1 MASRL
6 RDLTAAAAR
15 KAPEAALIIPESLAL
30 RRPVALPAAASENL
44 REVLSFE
51 MDRLT
56 PFKAPDIYYDFRAL
70 PRSGARYGA
79 KRGGGAEVRFGQQ
92 LRVDLLVVC
101 RSDVDWALDLAR
113 GAGLKPEWL
122 EVADQRDDPAFNL
135 LPVTSESVHR
145 KRYRTAAAL
154 AGIAC
159 ALVAARISLPLYQL
173 QASRDRLE
181 TEVAEARGLAAES
194 GKLRDDLDEA
204 VRRGRQL
211 HELKRRTPASIAI
224 LDEVTRVLPDGTWLN
239 SLDLRDGALSLSGYS
254 AKASALIALL
264 EDSDLLEEVQFR
276 SQVTFDQKSGAERFS
291 ISARITE
298 GSAIAAALPEEE

>member
-1 MASRL
+1 
-6 RDLTAAAAR
+6 
-15 KAPEAALIIPESLAL
+15 
-30 RRPVALPAAASENL
+30 
-44 REVLSFE
+44 
-51 MDRLT
+51 
-56 PFKAPDIYYDFRAL
+56 
-70 PRSGARYGA
+70 
-79 KRGGGAEVRFGQQ
+79 
-92 LRVDLLVVC
+92 
-101 RSDVDWALDLAR
+101 
-113 GAGLKPEWL
+113 
-122 EVADQRDDPAFNL
+122 
-135 LPVTSESVHR
+135 
-145 KRYRTAAAL
+145 
-154 AGIAC
+154 
-159 ALVAARISLPLYQL
+159 
-173 QASRDRLE
+173 
-181 TEVAEARGLAAES
+181 VAEARGLAVES